1 MAVTV
6 ELVPFLDDLR
16 ELYVRP
22 RGFERFHAYLEKMQ
36 TATGEMNLPI
46 SNVNPMAKPHA
57 LQRVEQ
63 LQALGGEAIAF
74 DAARA
79 AAARLDG
86 HDSLRL
92 ILIVVDDALG
102 GWTNRW
108 FTQFAHRYERRHE
121 VQRGWITVPCWTS
134 EDPSAGAIERE
145 TVATLYRTVD
155 ERRNGPVRTL
165 RDILAREIRAQRFA
179 GNVSEYERPSY
190 AQTVEPYLDSR
201 DAPVVMPALYGDA
214 VAESLGYSPLG
225 VAIG

>member
-6 ELVPFLDDLR
+6 ELVPFLDELR
-16 ELYVRP
+16 ELYLQP
-22 RGFERFHAYLEKMQ
+22 RGFERFNAYLEKIR
-36 TATGEMNLPI
+36 TSTGEMNLPI

-57 LQRVEQ
+57 LQRVER
-63 LQALGGEAIAF
+63 LQALGAEAIAF

-86 HDSLRL
+86 DDSLRL
-92 ILIVVDDALG
+92 IVIVVDDALG

-121 VQRGWITVPCWTS
+121 VRRGWVTVPCWSS
-134 EDPSAGAIERE
+134 EEPSAGAIERE
-145 TVATLYRTVD
+145 TAATLYRTID
-155 ERRNGPVRTL
+155 ERRSGPVRSL

-179 GNVSEYERPSY
+179 GEASPYESPSY
-190 AQTVEPYLDSR
+190 AQTIEPYLDSR
-201 DAPVVMPALYGDA
+201 EAPVVMSALYGDR